1 MTFTREQQKITLG
14 ALIVLIALVNGY
26 RFMTN
31 EKPKTAPLMYER
43 GAVASSPVRQGL
55 LSRGSGADP
64 LNVFL
69 ERHDERYPGV
79 ARDFFKM
86 ENPVVRQKPAQASTV
101 KMPPPPPP
109 TPERTPEEIA
119 AEASRADLSKFQFL
133 GYLTDKESSL
143 FLSKDGELFI
153 VKSGDRVL
161 KNYKVKEANKDFV
174 VLLDTVTRVEMRIDM
189 SGSVTQLQTP
199 QQQLQQ
205 PQQPQVQQST
215 QQPIQPP
222 VQDQAPQFRRR
233 MQKQEVKELKQEMQ
247 QKMQQQQ

>member
-1 MTFTREQQKITLG
+1 MTFTKDQQKIMLG
-14 ALIVLIALVNGY
+14 SLLVLIALVNGY
-26 RFMTN
+26 HFITG
-31 EKPKTAPLMYER
+31 EKPKTAPLLYKQ

-79 ARDFFKM
+79 VRDFFKM
-86 ENPVVRQKPAQASTV
+86 ETPIVRQKAAQVSMV
-101 KMPPPPPP
+101 KMSP
-109 TPERTPEEIA
+109 TPLPAPVKTREEIA
-119 AEASRADLSKFQFL
+119 AEESRADLSKFRFL
-133 GYLTDKESSL
+133 GYLTDKESTL

-161 KNYKVKEANKDFV
+161 KNYLVKEASKDFV

-189 SGSVTQLQTP
+189 SGSDAQQQTP

-205 PQQPQVQQST
+205 PAQPPTQSQVFQPQL
-215 QQPIQPP
+215 
-222 VQDQAPQFRRR
+222 RRQ
-233 MQKQEVKELKQEMQ
+233 MQKQGVSEMKQEMQ
-247 QKMQQQQ
+247 QP